1 MYQPY
6 ETETWGELRGELR
19 HEAEL
24 RARRTLAKRAQRK
37 ASFASAM
44 RRRAALLLSTLGL
57 ALIMA
62 AGAAYAM
69 DVIQCGPSHATPCL
83 GTEAPDVMNGTVG
96 VDHIV
101 GLDDTDEIHG
111 LASLLGAPGGNPG
124 GLTPEPQA
132 TGLTSVPSGRY
143 TGLRAG
149 SQGID
154 FDTRG
159 RFAGRRAGSGR
170 GGRLGDDAR
179 SRGARGGG
187 EQGRSALPLPEQGGF
202 DRGHD
207 PAPHRGLR

>member
-83 GTEAPDVMNGTVG
+83 GTEAPDVMNGTAG

-101 GLDDTDEIHG
+101 G

-124 GLTPEPQA
+124 GLTPEPKA
-132 TGLTSVPSGRY
+132 TGLTSVPSRRY
-143 TGLRAG
+143 TSLRAR

-154 FDTRG
+154 FD
-159 RFAGRRAGSGR
+159 A
-170 GGRLGDDAR
+170 
-179 SRGARGGG
+179 
-187 EQGRSALPLPEQGGF
+187 
-202 DRGHD
+202 
-207 PAPHRGLR
+207 